1 VVMLVSNAC
10 APDRR
15 VLREAQALAARGHYV
30 KVIAWDREGT
40 YPARETVTSVEIER
54 VAVPSAYGS
63 GLKRLRQWPAFVR
76 EAYARVREAEW
87 HAVHCHDL
95 DTLPIGYVCARRYGL
110 PLIFDAH
117 ESFPDLAAP
126 RLPGWS
132 VALLRLLESA
142 LIRRVDAL
150 ITVGDLLAGHY
161 RRWARRVVVVRNCQ
175 PAEGEAADP
184 SALRQG
190 WQLGTVQLVACYIG
204 GFTMGRVILP
214 LVDAVKA
221 NPLFG
226 LVLVGDGPQLHTVL
240 QAAEGIDR
248 IAYLGPRVPPARV
261 VDIMR
266 AADVVYYGLRSD
278 FPNNRFS
285 SPNTLYA
292 ALAAGRP
299 LVTTDVGEISHVVR
313 EEECGLIVAEP
324 TEQAIGLALAE
335 LEDPIVR
342 ATLAQRAQRA
352 GDIKYNWP
360 LAEAELL
367 KLYQELWGEV

>member
-161 RRWARRVVVVRNCQ
+161 RRWARRVVV
-175 PAEGEAADP
+175 
-184 SALRQG
+184 
-190 WQLGTVQLVACYIG
+190 QLVACYIG

-313 EEECGLIVAEP
+313 
-324 TEQAIGLALAE
+324 
-335 LEDPIVR
+335 
-342 ATLAQRAQRA
+342 
-352 GDIKYNWP
+352 
-360 LAEAELL
+360 
-367 KLYQELWGEV
+367 